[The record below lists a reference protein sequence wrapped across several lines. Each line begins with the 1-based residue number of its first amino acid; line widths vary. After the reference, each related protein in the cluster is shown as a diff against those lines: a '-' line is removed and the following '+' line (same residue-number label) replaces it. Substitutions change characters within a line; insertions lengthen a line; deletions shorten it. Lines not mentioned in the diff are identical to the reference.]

1 MCRLDVAQNRRQ
13 AIEYEELHFRPQ
25 ATTHLL
31 SVAYIP
37 DNNDTVTDLS
47 RLRVGACGM
56 KHEDIW
62 RALDTLAAEHGLS
75 PSGLARRAGLDAT
88 TFNIS
93 KRRMPDG
100 RPRWP
105 STESLA
111 KVLNATSASLEAFTA
126 LVTGARALS
135 TNTRSMQRRI
145 PLIGLAQAGGE
156 GFFDDG
162 GYPVGGGWDE
172 VSLPEVGDPHA
183 YALEISG
190 DSMEPVFRDGDVV
203 IVSPAAPIRRGDR
216 VVARTNAG
224 QVMAKQLARRSARR
238 VELRSLNPNHP
249 DYSFDLTEIAWIH
262 RIVWASQ

>member
-1 MCRLDVAQNRRQ
+1 
-13 AIEYEELHFRPQ
+13 
-25 ATTHLL
+25 
-31 SVAYIP
+31 
-37 DNNDTVTDLS
+37 
-47 RLRVGACGM
+47 M

-62 RALDTLAAEHGLS
+62 RALDTLAAETGLS
-75 PSGLARRAGLDAT
+75 ASGLARRAGLDPT
-88 TFNIS
+88 TFNPS

-111 KVLNATSASLEAFTA
+111 KVLDATGASLDAFSE
-126 LVTGARALS
+126 LVSGARALAS
-135 TNTRSMQRRI
+135 AATIRSVTRRI

-172 VSLPEVGDPHA
+172 VSLPEIGDANA

-190 DSMEPVFRDGDVV
+190 DSMEPVFRDGDMV

-216 VVARTNAG
+216 VVVRTTDG
-224 QVMAKQLARRSARR
+224 EVMAKQLARRSARR
-238 VELRSLNPNHP
+238 VELRSLNPAHP
-249 DYSFDLTEIAWIH
+249 DYSFDLTEVTWIH